1 MFIDT
6 SPEKNCLDPEERNV
20 IFGDKLFHP
29 LRSFGDRLDV
39 LGKVSIE
46 SRA

>member
-20 IFGDKLFHP
+20 IFGDKLFRS

-39 LGKVSIE
+39 PGKVSIE